1 MFPDLLVAEAA
12 GQTGSFLN
20 MAPEV
25 VLGRDYNEKADIF
38 SLGVVMY
45 EIFSKVITAAIVMTS
60 SDPYECQ
67 DYAFKVGLCHV
78 HSQSKQATD
87 TVLSAQVSIILLAG
101 PADSHGKNC
110 QSALEAPR
118 FSSIIPV
125 LSGTR
130 KAWSRLP

>member
-1 MFPDLLVAEAA
+1 MPVRLVSA

-60 SDPYECQ
+60 NDPYECQ
-67 DYAFKVGLCHV
+67 DYAFKVNLR
-78 HSQSKQATD
+78 Q
-87 TVLSAQVSIILLAG
+87 
-101 PADSHGKNC
+101 
-110 QSALEAPR
+110 
-118 FSSIIPV
+118 
-125 LSGTR
+125 
-130 KAWSRLP
+130 

>member
-1 MFPDLLVAEAA
+1 
-12 GQTGSFLN
+12 

-67 DYAFKVGLCHV
+67 DYAFKVR
-78 HSQSKQATD
+78 SQDRVQHRAAACSTEPNDLGWGKPW
-87 TVLSAQVSIILLAG
+87 LECVS
-101 PADSHGKNC
+101 DRN
-110 QSALEAPR
+110 
-118 FSSIIPV
+118 
-125 LSGTR
+125 
-130 KAWSRLP
+130 W

>member
-1 MFPDLLVAEAA
+1 
-12 GQTGSFLN
+12 

-67 DYAFKVGLCHV
+67 DYAFKVRLKEG
-78 HSQSKQATD
+78 
-87 TVLSAQVSIILLAG
+87 G
-101 PADSHGKNC
+101 
-110 QSALEAPR
+110 
-118 FSSIIPV
+118 
-125 LSGTR
+125 
-130 KAWSRLP
+130 AW